1 MCDCNDCKESLL
13 MFIPLLPI
21 CFFLLFFCS
30 YGWGKKWGGG
40 CREGEGR
47 ENAKHPCLDYH

>member
-1 MCDCNDCKESLL
+1 MIAMIVKRAY
-13 MFIPLLPI
+13 PLTSD
-21 CFFLLFFCS
+21 LFFFS

-47 ENAKHPCLDYH
+47 ENAKHPGLDYH